1 MLSDEKIVLLVFEH
15 NTMWWKRICSIYIR
29 LMISGWCNGPPV
41 RLRISCKASECK
53 NTQVH
58 IHWQLEDEDIEYH
71 ETEA

>member
-1 MLSDEKIVLLVFEH
+1 MFDIYTFDD
-15 NTMWWKRICSIYIR
+15 KR
-29 LMISGWCNGPPV
+29 WCNGPPA
-41 RLRISCKASECK
+41 RLRISRKASECK